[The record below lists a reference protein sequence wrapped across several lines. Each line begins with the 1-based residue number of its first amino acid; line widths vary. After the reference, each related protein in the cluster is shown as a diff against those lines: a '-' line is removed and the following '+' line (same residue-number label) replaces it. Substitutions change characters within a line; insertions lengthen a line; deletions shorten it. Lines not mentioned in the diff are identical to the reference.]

1 MLNKHKNSKEIPV
14 NNLEE
19 SIIPD
24 NDESSEG
31 STGNEIEV
39 KPGDFSS
46 LDKCDIPPRTDDA
59 LKEEIEADERLIQD
73 EIARLTELWQRE
85 RANFIN
91 YKRRVEEEKSN
102 IRKYALYDIACGL
115 INVLDYFESSISF
128 GENLPEDAR
137 NVILG
142 VEYTLEELKRVLS
155 THGVLPIEVEIGDQ
169 YDSSLMEAVQR
180 RTDAGTEPG
189 GVIAVQRRGWKLHD
203 RVLRAAQVVVAAA
216 PETEVNN

>member
-1 MLNKHKNSKEIPV
+1 MLNKHKNGKEIPI
-14 NNLEE
+14 NNLDKSVEM
-19 SIIPD
+19 D
-24 NDESSEG
+24 TDGSSEG
-31 STGNEIEV
+31 RVGNEIEV
-39 KPGDFSS
+39 KAGDFSS
-46 LDKCDIPPRTDDA
+46 LDKCGLPPEADTV
-59 LKEEIEADERLIQD
+59 LEEEIEADEKLIRD

-85 RANFIN
+85 RASFIN
-91 YKRRVEEEKSN
+91 YKRRVEEEKSE

-128 GENLPEDAR
+128 GENLPKDAK

-142 VEYTLEELKRVLS
+142 VEYTLEELKRLLS
-155 THGVLPIEVEIGDQ
+155 THGVLPIDVEIGDQ
-169 YDSSLMEAVQR
+169 YDSSLMEAVQS

-203 RVLRAAQVVVAAA
+203 RVLRPAQVVVAVA

>member
-46 LDKCDIPPRTDDA
+46 LDKCDLPPEADTA
-59 LKEEIEADERLIQD
+59 LKEEIEADEKLIQD
-73 EIARLTELWQRE
+73 EIDRLTELWQRE